1 MVDLTNEELMKRNI
15 EDANEI
21 LRWSILYL
29 SDSTELYK
37 SRAGDLMLKDTLK
50 KVQRTL
56 NKDVYRRGKW
66 LI

>member
-15 EDANEI
+15 GDANEI
-21 LRWSILYL
+21 LRWAILYL
-29 SDSTELYK
+29 SDSIEER
-37 SRAGDLMLKDTLK
+37 SRSSDLMLKDILK